1 MNYSFAVFSL
11 LAVVLFSFSA
21 VADVPFYQPH
31 SILGQVFYSNGSAA
45 PAGTPI
51 TIKLIR
57 SDGTVDEISKVTPTN
72 PSVPDNVF
80 FSALTVSEFGVDVLE
95 ITVGKD
101 SEAVTNTFVLT
112 QDLTELNI
120 TIDNELTLL
129 EEEPDWV
136 GLQENAK
143 DAPEKTDAKTSENPP
158 KDKQE
163 ENIPRESPKEE
174 TNDEVLTGEQ
184 DSNSSKT
191 EAINNESLQIDTATK
206 EQPEIQRNDE
216 ENDSLNLIYI
226 IIPAL
231 VVLLILYFYLPKKK
245 TKKKYAL
252 SG

>member
-1 MNYSFAVFSL
+1 MRKRL
-11 LAVVLFSFSA
+11 
-21 VADVPFYQPH
+21 
-31 SILGQVFYSNGSAA
+31 
-45 PAGTPI
+45 
-51 TIKLIR
+51 K
-57 SDGTVDEISKVTPTN
+57 
-72 PSVPDNVF
+72 
-80 FSALTVSEFGVDVLE
+80 
-95 ITVGKD
+95 
-101 SEAVTNTFVLT
+101 
-112 QDLTELNI
+112 
-120 TIDNELTLL
+120 
-129 EEEPDWV
+129 
-136 GLQENAK
+136 
-143 DAPEKTDAKTSENPP
+143 NPP